1 MKLTS
6 SLLLL
11 ALAGVSSAQQLVVA
25 GGGYGQ
31 KPLVTS
37 TGLQRELHS
46 HNLVNHA
53 KQLVNFSKLSNGTR
67 AFGSLGHN
75 ATLSYIKGLL
85 DRTKFY
91 DTVYQTFPY
100 LYSDGNATF
109 SANGTSYSASWFT
122 YGPAGDVT
130 APLVIVNDLG
140 CEAVSPNSFL
150 HHRIMVNLSSVI

>member
-1 MKLTS
+1 MKTTS
-6 SLLLL
+6 SFLLL
-11 ALAGVSSAQQLVVA
+11 ALAGISSAQDAVVA

-37 TGLQRELHS
+37 AKLQHEIHS
-46 HNLVNHA
+46 PNLIKHA

-85 DRTKFY
+85 DETNFY

-100 LYSDGNATF
+100 LYSEGNATF

-130 APLVIVNDLG
+130 APLIIVNDLG
-140 CEAVSPNSFL
+140 CEAVSANSFL
-150 HHRIMVNLSSVI
+150 HHMVVN

>member
-1 MKLTS
+1 MKATS
-6 SLLLL
+6 SLLLF
-11 ALAGVSSAQQLVVA
+11 ALAGISFAQDVVVI
-25 GGGYGQ
+25 GGGYGR

-37 TGLQRELHS
+37 TKLQQEIHS
-46 HNLVNHA
+46 HNLVKHA

-85 DRTKFY
+85 DKTNFY

-150 HHRIMVNLSSVI
+150 HHIVVNLFSII

>member
-1 MKLTS
+1 MKITS

-11 ALAGVSSAQQLVVA
+11 ALAGISSAQQLVVA
-25 GGGYGQ
+25 GGGYGR

-37 TGLQRELHS
+37 TKLQQEIHS

-85 DRTKFY
+85 DKTNFY

-100 LYSDGNATF
+100 LYSDGNANF
-109 SANGTSYSASWFT
+109 SANGTSYSTSWFT

-150 HHRIMVNLSSVI
+150 HHIVVNLFSVI